1 MGAVWTSNS
10 AAYST
15 DLFTEDYCGITYASV
30 ALGGLILIH
39 GIFIHGRK
47 YNSVRIQ
54 TDLASASAVISGLL
68 FFPLKI
74 YENPYSSQSLLIFD
88 FFYVGFFPL
97 VIQLCDNYMF
107 YSRLM
112 AVSKVPAWKRYA
124 MHLYVILILSATW
137 FPMYSIVP
145 FFYDTNNAAI
155 VENYFITLSVQ
166 VWGTVAYNF
175 YFTIEFA
182 IILRNINSGKASQTD
197 TLKKSSK
204 LRAIISIKS
213 IIHCMASSLA
223 SLIYLYIPAV
233 GNPIYV
239 IMIIS
244 GMHILFNSRVEK
256 YIILV
261 SKCCPIF
268 PSYLFHHSSQVF
280 LSPSEATEMNGLK
293 GYRDVSVG
301 LKTIALTKANENAL
315 TVANGTMPGGL
326 VINTKEQMILP
337 QRIKSPIPL
346 HMRTAEL

>member
-15 DLFTEDYCGITYASV
+15 DLLTEDYCGITYASV
-30 ALGGLILIH
+30 AVGGLILIH

-68 FFPLKI
+68 FFPLKV
-74 YENPYSSQSLLIFD
+74 YKDPYSSQSLLIYD

-112 AVSKVPAWKRYA
+112 AVSKVPAWKRCA
-124 MHLYVILILSATW
+124 MHIYVVLILSATW

-145 FFYDTNNAAI
+145 FFYDTNSASVVN
-155 VENYFITLSVQ
+155 NYYITLGVQ

-182 IILRNINSGKASQTD
+182 IILQNINSGKASQTD

-204 LRAIISIKS
+204 LRALISVKS
-213 IIHCMASSLA
+213 IIHCMSSSLA

-256 YIILV
+256 YILLV
-261 SKCCPIF
+261 SKCCPTF
-268 PSYLFHHSSQVF
+268 PSYLFSHSSQVC
-280 LSPSEATEMNGLK
+280 LSPSEVSEINELK

-301 LKTIALTKANENAL
+301 LKTVAFPKANENAVILASGSL
-315 TVANGTMPGGL
+315 TGDM
-326 VINTKEQMILP
+326 VINTNEQITLP
-337 QRIKSPIPL
+337 QRRKSPTPL
-346 HMRTAEL
+346 HMPTAEL